1 MEGAKVTALQNSLLT
16 KLDKVESDIP
26 DWVPR
31 YQQQFQKETKKAQAE
46 TRAEAHNPIQVTATK
61 VIDHTGC
68 FFLRKSSKYGIC
80 PSQQDK
86 IAKYTGPPQSYQ
98 MSELLTNNFCC
109 QKNYCFV

>member
-46 TRAEAHNPIQVTATK
+46 TRAQAHNPIQVTPTK
-61 VIDHTGC
+61 VIDHTYNACERHSERMKEYIRMVYITSLGS
-68 FFLRKSSKYGIC
+68 LLPSK
-80 PSQQDK
+80 
-86 IAKYTGPPQSYQ
+86 ANHT
-98 MSELLTNNFCC
+98 
-109 QKNYCFV
+109 